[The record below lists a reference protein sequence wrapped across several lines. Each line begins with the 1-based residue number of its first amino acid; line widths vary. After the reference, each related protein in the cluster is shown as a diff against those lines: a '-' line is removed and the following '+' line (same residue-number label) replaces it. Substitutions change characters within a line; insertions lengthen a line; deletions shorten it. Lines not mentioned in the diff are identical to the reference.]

1 MALTGLGTD
10 ACIPP
15 QHISQN
21 STLSLSEFAVLS
33 CNRSGV
39 CIQKKEW
46 RIFVKARADFS
57 AFCAKG
63 FA

>member
-1 MALTGLGTD
+1 MAWIGLGTD

-33 CNRSGV
+33 SDRSGV

-46 RIFVKARADFS
+46 TILVNARADLS
-57 AFCAKG
+57 AFVRGG